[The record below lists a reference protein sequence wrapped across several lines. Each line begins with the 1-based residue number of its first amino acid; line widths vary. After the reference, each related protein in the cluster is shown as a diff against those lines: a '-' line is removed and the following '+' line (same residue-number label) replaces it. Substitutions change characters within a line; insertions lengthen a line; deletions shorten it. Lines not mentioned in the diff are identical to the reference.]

1 MGDLL
6 VRNLEPSVVDEL
18 KAEAARRGRSLSDQA
33 QVILIRRLAQ
43 DGNLDRSRAIELL
56 SEFNATLAE
65 GT

>member
-43 DGNLDRSRAIELL
+43 DGNLDRSRAIALL